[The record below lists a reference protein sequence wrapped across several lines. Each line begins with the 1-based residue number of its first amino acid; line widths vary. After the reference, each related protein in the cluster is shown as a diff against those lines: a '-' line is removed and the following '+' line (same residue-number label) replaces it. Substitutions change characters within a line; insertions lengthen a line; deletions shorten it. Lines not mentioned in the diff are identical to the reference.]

1 MPRGYRHIKEYEKEI
16 PKLKGQGMTQREI
29 GERLGFSRRN
39 SSQKERHTG
48 KRQCGN
54 RGRQACRSTV

>member
-16 PKLKGQGMTQREI
+16 PELKGQGMTQREI

-39 SSQKERHTG
+39 SSQKERQTG
-48 KRQCGN
+48 KRKP
-54 RGRQACRSTV
+54 SK